1 MKKRLLIIED
11 CEMMQRF
18 LKSYLKKEYD
28 VVLAETQ
35 LMAHNILSTETAFDA
50 IIVDINLPDG
60 SGIHF
65 IQQFQNT
72 IYQGT
77 PIIAMSGTKDQNV
90 RLDALEIGAADF
102 IVKPFIPR
110 ELAIRVKK
118 SIGTANQGNSITKK
132 ALFPNAPT
140 LLFAN

>member
-11 CEMMQRF
+11 CETMQRF

-35 LMAHNILSTETAFDA
+35 LMAHKMLSTETAFDA

-60 SGIHF
+60 SGINF

-72 IYQGT
+72 IYRAT

-118 SIGTANQGNSITKK
+118 SIGTANQEDSITKK

-140 LLFAN
+140 LLFTN

>member
-1 MKKRLLIIED
+1 
-11 CEMMQRF
+11 MMQRF

-35 LMAHNILSTETAFDA
+35 LIAHNLLSTELSFDA
-50 IIVDINLPDG
+50 VIVDINLPDG
-60 SGIHF
+60 SGINF
-65 IQQFQNT
+65 IKQFQNT
-72 IYQGT
+72 IYRAT

-102 IVKPFIPR
+102 IVKPFIPK
-110 ELAIRVKK
+110 ELAIRIKK
-118 SIGTANQGNSITKK
+118 SIGTSKQENSITKK
-132 ALFPNAPT
+132 ELFPNVRT